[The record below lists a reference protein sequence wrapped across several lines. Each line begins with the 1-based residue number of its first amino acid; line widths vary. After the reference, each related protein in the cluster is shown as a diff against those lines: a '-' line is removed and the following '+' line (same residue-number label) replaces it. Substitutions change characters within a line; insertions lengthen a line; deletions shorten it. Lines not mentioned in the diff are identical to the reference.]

1 MRRIWIGLICIV
13 FPLALWAQQR
23 AEYNRKG
30 DEAMQRQD
38 YSDAKMWYE
47 EGVADC
53 DAYSI
58 KQLTTIWLEQKQMR
72 PSMRSLM
79 TKCLNCLSVRATE
92 EDLEA
97 IDLLIV
103 YYTEGIGTQKSE
115 ELASYWQTYQQNL
128 LAPPPPPEPHRV
140 DTIAISTPRQ
150 RMEFFVGYAFS
161 TEAPYGLTFGG
172 VGTYIG
178 WYVRFKTN
186 MSFQD
191 YSDRCND
198 KGEIIN
204 FSGANNESYTLT
216 TGQKAQKNTF
226 AGTAGLVVKCTP
238 WLYLSAGVGYGERAL
253 LYSFTTH
260 NYEQYE
266 QSRELWC
273 KNMDSS
279 YTGVAAEA
287 DAMVKLGDHFFLSA
301 GGSTINFKYID
312 LNAGIGVFF

>member
-1 MRRIWIGLICIV
+1 MRRIWIGLICV
-13 FPLALWAQQR
+13 VLPCLLWAQQH

-30 DEAMQRQD
+30 DEAMQRAD

-53 DAYSI
+53 DSYSI
-58 KQLTTIWLEQKQMR
+58 NQLTTIWLSNEQMR

-79 TKCLNCLSVRATE
+79 TKCLNCLSVKATE
-92 EDLEA
+92 EDLDA
-97 IDLLIV
+97 IAQLIV
-103 YYTEGIGTQKSE
+103 YYTEGIGTPKSE
-115 ELASYWQTYQQNL
+115 ELASYWKTYQQNL
-128 LAPPPPPEPHRV
+128 LAPAVPEQHTV
-140 DTIAISTPRQ
+140 DTIAIATPRQ
-150 RMEFFVGYAFS
+150 RMDFFIGYAFS
-161 TEAPYGLTFGG
+161 IEAPYGLTFGG
-172 VGTYIG
+172 MGAHIG

-191 YSDRCND
+191 YSDKCND

-204 FSGANNESYTLT
+204 FSGADNESYTLT
-216 TGQKAQKNTF
+216 SSQKAKKNTF
-226 AGTAGLVVKCTP
+226 SGTAGMIVKCAP
-238 WLYLSAGVGYGERAL
+238 WLYLSAGVGYGQRAL

-266 QSRELWC
+266 QGRELWC

-279 YTGVAAEA
+279 YEGVAAEA
-287 DAMVKLGDHFFLSA
+287 DAIVQLGSHFFLSA
-301 GGSTINFKYID
+301 GCSTINFKYID

>member
-30 DEAMQRQD
+30 DEAMKRQD

-58 KQLTTIWLEQKQMR
+58 KQLTTIWLGQKQMR

-115 ELASYWQTYQQNL
+115 ELASY
-128 LAPPPPPEPHRV
+128 
-140 DTIAISTPRQ
+140 
-150 RMEFFVGYAFS
+150 
-161 TEAPYGLTFGG
+161 
-172 VGTYIG
+172 
-178 WYVRFKTN
+178 
-186 MSFQD
+186 
-191 YSDRCND
+191 
-198 KGEIIN
+198 
-204 FSGANNESYTLT
+204 
-216 TGQKAQKNTF
+216 
-226 AGTAGLVVKCTP
+226 
-238 WLYLSAGVGYGERAL
+238 
-253 LYSFTTH
+253 
-260 NYEQYE
+260 
-266 QSRELWC
+266 
-273 KNMDSS
+273 
-279 YTGVAAEA
+279 
-287 DAMVKLGDHFFLSA
+287 
-301 GGSTINFKYID
+301 
-312 LNAGIGVFF
+312 